1 MRTIGKDSG
10 LNEKSEN
17 KEEQNG
23 INRNSDYTK
32 SQMAERLERAVGTAK
47 DQGL

>member
-1 MRTIGKDSG
+1 MRTIGQDCS
-10 LNEKSEN
+10 LYEKSEN

-23 INRNSDYTK
+23 INMNSDYTE